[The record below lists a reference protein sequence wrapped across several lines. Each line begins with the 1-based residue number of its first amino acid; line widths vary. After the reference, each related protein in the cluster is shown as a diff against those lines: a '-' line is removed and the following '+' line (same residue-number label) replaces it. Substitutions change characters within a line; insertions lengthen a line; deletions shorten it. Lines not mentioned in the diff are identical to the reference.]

1 MSLHAILLRL
11 CRTAAGVFCAGAVL
25 CAASHAHAEAAR
37 TVRPRHG
44 VRAHS
49 VKAQEPQGDTHAK
62 PKAGAKSGTSS
73 KTPPAHPQNHLQGHA
88 PSHSKTDP
96 QSATKPHR
104 ATPKARRPPHLRDD
118 DNPDPATMVRVRKS
132 PARPPAA
139 KPQTPAPRMTT
150 ERAAAL
156 QSAQLA
162 ESIEESVRE
171 QARSQAR
178 AAAPAVVV
186 ASAQPPAPI
195 ARVPAAARVPASARR
210 IDGFG
215 AEGASLPAART
226 ATSTEPLPA
235 EVPMDSDREAHPDL
249 EMLAHP
255 SRSELAE
262 EAVQPRLYGANG
274 RLMLP
279 APLTGS
285 HDVLVHQN
293 QMADD
298 EGLSRIRND
307 AELNRL
313 RAAHLLVDFPVSAS
327 LRLNPELPAN
337 RRCARPWTV
346 RFAAD
351 AARAFYA
358 RFHQPLQVNSAVRSV
373 AYQLRLQHTNGNAA
387 AVEGETASPH
397 LTGQAIDFA
406 KRGMTVEQLAWM
418 RAYLLPLRDA
428 GKIDVE
434 EEFQQ
439 ACFHISVYRSYMP
452 PAHTVPRTDVAQL
465 HRGTRG

>member
-1 MSLHAILLRL
+1 
-11 CRTAAGVFCAGAVL
+11 
-25 CAASHAHAEAAR
+25 
-37 TVRPRHG
+37 
-44 VRAHS
+44 
-49 VKAQEPQGDTHAK
+49 
-62 PKAGAKSGTSS
+62 
-73 KTPPAHPQNHLQGHA
+73 
-88 PSHSKTDP
+88 
-96 QSATKPHR
+96 
-104 ATPKARRPPHLRDD
+104 
-118 DNPDPATMVRVRKS
+118 
-132 PARPPAA
+132 
-139 KPQTPAPRMTT
+139 
-150 ERAAAL
+150 
-156 QSAQLA
+156 
-162 ESIEESVRE
+162 
-171 QARSQAR
+171 
-178 AAAPAVVV
+178 
-186 ASAQPPAPI
+186 
-195 ARVPAAARVPASARR
+195 
-210 IDGFG
+210 
-215 AEGASLPAART
+215 
-226 ATSTEPLPA
+226 
-235 EVPMDSDREAHPDL
+235 MDSDREAHPDL

-373 AYQLRLQHTNGNAA
+373 AYQLRLQRTNGNAA